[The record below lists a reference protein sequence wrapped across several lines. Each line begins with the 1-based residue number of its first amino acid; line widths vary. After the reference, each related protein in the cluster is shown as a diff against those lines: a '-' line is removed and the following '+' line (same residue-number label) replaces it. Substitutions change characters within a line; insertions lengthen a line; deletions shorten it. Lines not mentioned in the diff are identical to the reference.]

1 MHVRRL
7 VVLFVVALVG
17 VSFYGLN
24 VRAGGLRVNAES
36 VSGVTM
42 RAELA
47 AIAASPNLQCY
58 LSALGPTSAVPSAGG
73 DTLNATVVSAWT
85 DARVQGLTI
94 ASYVT
99 STLHHH
105 FGARDL
111 ASAQNSLEGELT
123 QQVSAHSL
131 TCPGTA
137 AQALAAMTPEMRHN
151 ELLDWSASLYLES
164 KLNSTVPLTTSALE
178 TYYLAHAAN
187 YATLCIS
194 IAVVTPTQVS
204 AFNAAASQGASV
216 ATLAKKYSLDA
227 SAKNGGAYGC
237 YSPLSASYATVRADV
252 SGEALNTFSSSHY
265 VSLSGGTY
273 ALYVA
278 LTKRTLSSFATAEP
292 LVVTDVR
299 NQNASSANNIEK
311 SLEYQAAVYVDPALG
326 RWGLDTT
333 GPRVFAPALPATG
346 TVLGAT
352 SLVGAAS
359 TYH

>member
-1 MHVRRL
+1 MRRL
-7 VVLFVVALVG
+7 VVLLVVALVG
-17 VSFYGLN
+17 VSLYGLN

-47 AIAASPNLQCY
+47 AIAANPNLQCY
-58 LSALGPTSAVPSAGG
+58 LSALSAASEVPGAGG
-73 DTLNATVVSAWT
+73 DTLNAAGASAWT

-105 FGARDL
+105 FSASDL
-111 ASAQNSLEGELT
+111 VNAQNSLEGELT

-137 AQALAAMTPEMRHN
+137 AQALAAMTPEMRHS
-151 ELLDWSASLYLES
+151 ELLDWAASLYLES
-164 KLNSTVPLTTSALE
+164 KLNSTVSLTTSALE

-187 YATLCIS
+187 YDTLCIS
-194 IAVVTPTQVS
+194 IAVVTPAQVS
-204 AFNAAASQGASV
+204 AFNTAASHGASV
-216 ATLAKKYSLDA
+216 ATLAKDYSVDA
-227 SAKNGGAYGC
+227 SAKSGGAYGC
-237 YSPLSASYATVRADV
+237 YAPTSASYATVRADV
-252 SGEALNTFSSSHY
+252 TGEALNTFSTSHY
-265 VSLSGGTY
+265 VSLSSGTY

-278 LTKRTLSSFATAEP
+278 VTKRTPSTFATAEP
-292 LVVTDVR
+292 LVLTDVR

-311 SLEYQAAVYVDPALG
+311 SLEFHSAVYIDPALG

-333 GPRVFAPALPATG
+333 GPRVFAPALPATA

-359 TYH
+359 IYH

>member
-1 MHVRRL
+1 MRRL

-17 VSFYGLN
+17 VSLYGLN

-36 VSGVTM
+36 VSGATM

-47 AIAASPNLQCY
+47 AIAANPNLQCY
-58 LSALGPTSAVPSAGG
+58 LSALSATSEAPGAGG
-73 DTLNATVVSAWT
+73 DTLNAAGASAWT

-105 FGARDL
+105 FSAGDL
-111 ASAQNSLEGELT
+111 VSAQNSLEGELT

-151 ELLDWSASLYLES
+151 ELLDWAASLYLES

-178 TYYLAHAAN
+178 AYYLSHAAN
-187 YATLCIS
+187 YDTLCIS
-194 IAVVTPTQVS
+194 IAVVAPSQVS
-204 AFNAAASQGASV
+204 AFNTAASHGASV
-216 ATLAKKYSLDA
+216 ATLAKKFSLDA
-227 SAKNGGAYGC
+227 SAKRGGAYGC
-237 YSPLSASYATVRADV
+237 YSPTSASYATVRSDV
-252 SGEALNTFSSSHY
+252 TGEALNTFSTSHY
-265 VSLSGGTY
+265 VSLSSGTY

-278 LTKRTLSSFATAEP
+278 LTKRTPSTFAIAEP
-292 LVVTDVR
+292 LVLTDVR

-311 SLEYQAAVYVDPALG
+311 SLEFQAAVYVDPALG

-352 SLVGAAS
+352 SLAGAAS